1 MSIPRVV
8 IVGSGGHAKVIA
20 DILETNAE
28 YAIAGFT
35 SPSPDDALYGY
46 PHLGSDEELPRIF
59 ARGIQFAFIA
69 IGSNRIRFRKLE
81 ELNETG
87 FRLINAVSNRA
98 VVSARAHLG
107 RGVAIMPGAV
117 INTETIVED
126 GAVINTGATVDHEGR
141 IGVCAHIAPG
151 AHLAGNVVVGEGS
164 FLGVGSSVIPGIR
177 IGKWVTVGAGGAVIR
192 DIPDGATTVG
202 VPARRFLA
210 GAGPA

>member
-8 IVGSGGHAKVIA
+8 IIGSGGHAKVIA
-20 DILETNAE
+20 DILEANAE

-46 PHLGSDEELPRIF
+46 PHLGSDDQLSRIF
-59 ARGIQFAFIA
+59 ASGILHAFVA
-69 IGSNRIRFRKLE
+69 IGSNRIRLRKLQ
-81 ELNETG
+81 ELNENG

-107 RGVAIMPGAV
+107 LGVAIMPAAV
-117 INTETIVED
+117 VNTETTVED
-126 GAVINTGATVDHEGR
+126 GAIINTGATVDHDGR
-141 IGVCAHIAPG
+141 IGACAHIAPG
-151 AHLAGNVVVGEGS
+151 AHLAGNVTVGEGA

-202 VPARRFLA
+202 VPAIRFLA
-210 GAGPA
+210 GAGPE